1 MTEEVKSEV
10 VEELHDEVNEEI
22 VDTLEDESLEEAS
35 APAAKGKADT
45 AQPVTEPESIA
56 SVDKAAGATKQS
68 PQPGKGAANKGEKAP
83 KTKAGMIS
91 AMFNMLNTKSKD
103 DVSKDYKAMMSA
115 YESVDME
122 EDEVIAETSVDTTA
136 ELDAL
141 VESEATLSDEFK
153 AKTAILFETAV
164 KSKLSEEI
172 DRLETEYKEELA
184 EEIASTKSDLV
195 EKVDSYLNYV
205 VETWMEDNKL
215 AIQNGLRTDI
225 AESFMDKLKDLFTES
240 YIEVPESKVDLVDEL
255 SESVEEL
262 ESKLNETTQKV
273 IETSEELEVY
283 KRETVIREASR
294 DLAET
299 QVEKLKSLVE
309 DVDFDSEEAF
319 AEKVATIKESYFAK
333 EVTPEEQ
340 EAIVEDADATVETS
354 AAMDRYIQAIRKT
367 APRT

>member
-1 MTEEVKSEV
+1 MTEEVR
-10 VEELHDEVNEEI
+10 VEDELHDEVATEI
-22 VDTLEDESLEEAS
+22 VDETLDTDDSLEEA
-35 APAAKGKADT
+35 AALPKGGDAKSVKT
-45 AQPVTEPESIA
+45 VTEPESIA
-56 SVDKAAGATKQS
+56 SVDKAAGATKQA
-68 PQPGKGAANKGEKAP
+68 PAPGGVANQGEKKP
-83 KTKAGMIS
+83 KTKAGMIN
-91 AMFNMLNTKSKD
+91 AMFTKMSGMSKD
-103 DVSKDYKAMMSA
+103 EMSKVYDSYVG
-115 YESVDME
+115 ESVDME

-141 VESEATLSDEFK
+141 VESEATLSEEFK

-164 KSKLSEEI
+164 KSKLSEEV
-172 DRLETEYKEELA
+172 DRLEAEYKEELA
-184 EEIASTKSDLV
+184 EEISSTKSDLV

-262 ESKLNETTQKV
+262 EGKLNETTQKV

-309 DVDFDSEEAF
+309 DVDFDSEESF
-319 AEKVATIKESYFAK
+319 AEKVGIIVESHFAK

-354 AAMDRYIQAIRKT
+354 ASMDRYLQAIRKT

>member
-35 APAAKGKADT
+35 APAPKGKAD
-45 AQPVTEPESIA
+45 AAPVTEPESIA
-56 SVDKAAGATKQS
+56 SVDKAGNATKQA

-91 AMFNMLNTKSKD
+91 AMTKTMLSMSKGD
-103 DVSKDYKAMMSA
+103 MEKLYASYS
-115 YESVDME
+115 ESVDME

-172 DRLETEYKEELA
+172 DRLEAEYKEELA

-225 AESFMDKLKDLFTES
+225 AESFMEKLKDLFTES

-273 IETSEELEVY
+273 IETYEELEVY

-309 DVDFDSEEAF
+309 DVDFDSEEKF
-319 AEKVATIKESYFAK
+319 AEKVATIKESYFKK

-354 AAMDRYIQAIRKT
+354 SSMDRYIQAIRKT